1 MSLIV
6 LLDAGPLG
14 MITNPKSSPENEAC
28 KNWLASLAYAGIEVV
43 IPEIADYE
51 VRRELLRARKD
62 RGLGRLNALK
72 GLLEY
77 APITTAVM
85 LKAAEFW
92 AIARQTGRKAAED
105 MALDANMILV
115 ALARNPLR
123 KCVNRPQPVPE
134 RPQQAQAQSIRAI
147 RQRPLRRIV
156 YLHEHSVH
164 ANGNGRARQR
174 FDEFRLPA

>member
-28 KNWLASLAYAGIEVV
+28 KNWLASLAYSGVVFV

-51 VRRELLRARKD
+51 VRRELLRAGKD

-72 GLLEY
+72 GMLGY
-77 APITTAVM
+77 APIMTSVM

-92 AIARQTGRKAAED
+92 ATARKMGRQAAND
-105 MALDANMILV
+105 ASLDADMILV
-115 ALARNPLR
+115 AQAGSLVRDGDETVIVTTNVRHLALL
-123 KCVNRPQPVPE
+123 
-134 RPQQAQAQSIRAI
+134 ASA
-147 RQRPLRRIV
+147 RIWRDI
-156 YLHEHSVH
+156 
-164 ANGNGRARQR
+164 N
-174 FDEFRLPA
+174 